1 MVEQKEFRIPNQVKP
16 PRPFASQEELRVPEI
31 LRTVALHYVIRDEE
45 TSPYA
50 RRLRDYENIF
60 AEKERRRKRV
70 KDEMVQKYLKVQIIK
85 IDRRYSMTL
94 STHSKWCCT
103 DV

>member
-16 PRPFASQEELRVPEI
+16 PRQFASQEELRVPEI

-70 KDEMVQKYLKVQIIK
+70 KDEMVQEYLKVQIIK

-94 STHSKWCCT
+94 STHSKWCCN